1 MTEVLQSAFA
11 VQKRGGRWCLIHVE
25 SGIMHERNFSHKGMA
40 KLFGMELTESGF
52 VPEGADRVQDILAEE
67 VEKAEKHKEA
77 LARMEEKK
85 VLKVSESAYSGEA
98 PVEPLT
104 VQKAPK
110 KRRKRRKKEK

>member
-52 VPEGADRVQDILAEE
+52 VPEGADRVKDILAEE

-77 LARMEEKK
+77 LARMEEKAA
-85 VLKVSESAYSGEA
+85 LQEEPPFHEDA
-98 PVEPLT
+98 PEKTEPA
-104 VQKAPK
+104 QKAPK
-110 KRRKRRKKEK
+110 KYKKRRKKNK